1 MMMKPLKMTYNS
13 PSGPALHNF
22 TYDSF
27 QERAINALSENSSVL
42 VAAPTGAGKT
52 VIADHVIDLVLSTGK
67 HVIYT
72 APIKALSNQKYREFS
87 KKYGELVGII
97 TGDVAINPDAPIRI
111 MTTEIYRNSLLDEPD
126 SFKNLSWV
134 IFDEVHYLDDL
145 DRGTVWEE
153 SIILTPPSTK
163 FLCLSATVPNINE
176 IAEWFE
182 EILDRRTIVITEY
195 NRPVPLHFRY
205 QCLGEILD
213 GWKKTKKLA
222 LNFLTGSNNSRS
234 RFKQRFDYRNRN
246 RRNRNQ
252 HKGIKQNR
260 LFPLIKQILNNNEL
274 PCIYFA
280 FSRVRT
286 EQLAEEIVR
295 LPFLS
300 EQKQKALDRK
310 YMSLCEV
317 YNITN
322 EPSAKKLRKFIRFG
336 VAYHHAGMLPTL
348 KEVVEQ
354 LFNQKLIPLIFT
366 TETFALGINMP
377 ARTVVF
383 DALRKYYSTGFD
395 TLHSRDFY
403 QMAGR
408 AGRRGM
414 DTEGFVYVRFVPTRT
429 SPKEIERTIF
439 GDTEPVLS
447 KFNASYATVL
457 NLYEVHGEN
466 VIELYPKTL
475 HYFQSTKRGRKRARR
490 KFLNRLLLLKKNG
503 FIKNNL
509 LTKKGHFA
517 RWMFGYEL
525 YMAEMFE
532 SGLLDRF
539 SSQELCFAVS
549 CLVFEPRRG
558 VEMPRKPPKHFQWIE
573 RELKHIHR
581 KIHVDEVVNEI
592 EPHVPPPHPQMGF
605 AVDAWVKGL
614 DFDEIVDISRL
625 DEGALVRYLRMIN
638 QLLRQIVQAPY
649 TSDSLRAIAHDA
661 RKLINRDV
669 VDAEKQL
676 RVEIG

>member
-1 MMMKPLKMTYNS
+1 M
-13 PSGPALHNF
+13 PALHNF
-22 TYDSF
+22 NYDSF

-42 VAAPTGAGKT
+42 VAAPTGSGKT
-52 VIADHVIDLVLSTGK
+52 VIADHVIDLALSTGK

-87 KKYGELVGII
+87 EKYGELVGIV

-126 SFKNLSWV
+126 SFSNLAWV
-134 IFDEVHYLDDL
+134 IFDEVHYIDDI

-163 FLCLSATVPNINE
+163 FLCLSATVPNIDE
-176 IAEWFE
+176 IAEWLE
-182 EILDRRTIVITEY
+182 TILDRPTIVITEY

-213 GWKKTKKLA
+213 GWKKTKRMA
-222 LNFLTGSNNSRS
+222 LNVLNKSNHTRS
-234 RFKQRFDYRNRN
+234 KFKQKFYNND
-246 RRNRNQ
+246 RRNNKSRV
-252 HKGIKQNR
+252 KIKQNR
-260 LFPLIKQILNNNEL
+260 LFPLIKHILINNEL

-280 FSRVRT
+280 FSRAKT
-286 EQLAEEIVR
+286 EQLAEEIIR
-295 LPFLS
+295 LQFLS
-300 EQKQKALDRK
+300 KHKQKELDRK
-310 YMSLCEV
+310 YFDLCET
-317 YNITN
+317 YGITN
-322 EPSAKKLRKFIRFG
+322 EPSAIKLRNYIRFG

-414 DTEGFVYVRFVPTRT
+414 DSEGFVYVRFVPTRT
-429 SPKEIERTIF
+429 NPREIEKTIF
-439 GDTEPVLS
+439 GDQEPVVS

-457 NLYEVHGEN
+457 NLYELHGEN

-503 FIKNNL
+503 FIKNNS

-517 RWMFGYEL
+517 RWMFGHEL
-525 YMAEMFE
+525 YLAEMSE
-532 SGLLDRF
+532 KGLLDKF
-539 SSQELCFAVS
+539 SPHELCFAIS
-549 CLVFEPRRG
+549 CLVFEPKRG
-558 VEMPRKPPKHFQWIE
+558 NDIPGTTPKLFRWIE
-573 RELKHIHR
+573 KELKIIHR
-581 KIHVDEVVNEI
+581 KIHVDEVVYEI
-592 EPHVPPPHPQMGF
+592 EPHVPPPHPQMGR
-605 AVDAWVKGL
+605 AVDAWVKGM
-614 DFDEIVDISRL
+614 DFDEIVEISRL

-638 QLLRQIVQAPY
+638 QLLRQIMQAPY
-649 TSDSLRAIAHDA
+649 SSDSLRANARDA
-661 RKLINRDV
+661 RKFINRDI
-669 VDAEKQL
+669 VDAERQL
-676 RVEIG
+676 KNTVLSFKF

>member
-1 MMMKPLKMTYNS
+1 MP
-13 PSGPALHNF
+13 PLHNF

-27 QERAINALSENSSVL
+27 QERAINALEGNTSVL

-52 VIADHVIDLVLSTGK
+52 VIADHVIDIALSTGK

-87 KKYGELVGII
+87 EKYGELVGII

-111 MTTEIYRNSLLDEPD
+111 MTTEIYRNSLLDEPG
-126 SFKNLSWV
+126 SFENLAWV

-153 SIILTPPSTK
+153 SIILTPPATK

-182 EILDRRTIVITEY
+182 VILNRPTTVITEY

-205 QCLGEILD
+205 QCLGEVFD
-213 GWKKTKKLA
+213 GWKKAKRTALAFLKKS
-222 LNFLTGSNNSRS
+222 GDSRS
-234 RFKQRFDYRNRN
+234 KFQQRFDNRN
-246 RRNRNQ
+246 RR
-252 HKGIKQNR
+252 HKHSRTKIKQNR
-260 LFPLIKQILNNNEL
+260 LFPLIQQILKSNEL

-280 FSRVRT
+280 FSRVKT
-286 EQLAEEIVR
+286 EQLAAEIIR

-300 EQKQKALDRK
+300 ELQQKDLDRK
-310 YMSLCEV
+310 YLSLCQA
-317 YNITN
+317 YNIDN

-348 KEVVEQ
+348 KEVVER

-377 ARTVVF
+377 ARTVIF

-414 DTEGFVYVRFVPTRT
+414 DTEGFVYVRFLPTQT
-429 SPKEIERTIF
+429 KPKEIENIIF
-439 GDTEPVLS
+439 GEQEPVLS

-475 HYFQSTKRGRKRARR
+475 HYFQSTKRSRKRARR
-490 KFLNRLLLLKKNG
+490 RFISRLLLLKKNG
-503 FIKNNL
+503 FINDNL

-517 RWMFGYEL
+517 RWMFGHEL
-525 YMAEMFE
+525 YMAELFK

-539 SSQELCFAVS
+539 SPHELCFAIS

-558 VEMPRKPPKHFQWIE
+558 VEMPKKPPKHFQWIE
-573 RELKHIHR
+573 RELKHIYR
-581 KIHVDEVVNEI
+581 KIHVDETVYDI

-605 AVDAWVKGL
+605 AVDAWVKGV
-614 DFDEIVDISRL
+614 DFDEIVEISRL
-625 DEGALVRYLRMIN
+625 DEGAIVRYLRMIN

-649 TSDSLRAIAHDA
+649 TSDSLRATARDA

-669 VDAEKQL
+669 VDAERQL
-676 RVEIG
+676 RVKIE

>member
-1 MMMKPLKMTYNS
+1 MP
-13 PSGPALHNF
+13 PLHNF
-22 TYDSF
+22 IYDSF
-27 QERAINALSENSSVL
+27 QERAINALDGTTSVL

-52 VIADHVIDLVLSTGK
+52 VIADHVIDIALSTGK

-87 KKYGELVGII
+87 GKYGELVGII

-126 SFKNLSWV
+126 SFENLSWV

-153 SIILTPPSTK
+153 SIILTPPATK

-182 EILDRRTIVITEY
+182 VILNRPTTVITEY

-205 QCLGEILD
+205 QCLGEVFD
-213 GWKKTKKLA
+213 GWKKVKKTA
-222 LNFLTGSNNSRS
+222 LDFLRKSGVSRS
-234 RFKQRFDYRNRN
+234 RFHQKFDNRN
-246 RRNRNQ
+246 RRNKHPRA
-252 HKGIKQNR
+252 KIKQNR
-260 LFPLIKQILNNNEL
+260 LFPLIQQILKNNEL

-280 FSRVRT
+280 FSRVKT
-286 EQLAEEIVR
+286 EQLAAEIIR

-300 EQKQKALDRK
+300 ERQQKELDRK
-310 YMSLCEV
+310 YLSLCQI
-317 YNITN
+317 YNIDN

-377 ARTVVF
+377 ARTVIF

-414 DTEGFVYVRFVPTRT
+414 DTEGFVYVRFLPTQT
-429 SPKEIERTIF
+429 KPKEIENIIF
-439 GDTEPVLS
+439 GEQEPVLS

-490 KFLNRLLLLKKNG
+490 RFLSRLLLLKKNG
-503 FIKNNL
+503 FIKDNL

-517 RWMFGYEL
+517 RWMFGHEL
-525 YMAEMFE
+525 YMAELFK
-532 SGLLDRF
+532 SGLLDKF
-539 SSQELCFAVS
+539 SPHELCFAIS
-549 CLVFEPRRG
+549 SLVFEPRRG
-558 VEMPRKPPKHFQWIE
+558 VEMPKKPPKHFQWIE

-581 KIHVDEVVNEI
+581 KIHVDETVYDI
-592 EPHVPPPHPQMGF
+592 EPYVPPPHPQMGF
-605 AVDAWVKGL
+605 AVDAWVKGV
-614 DFDEIVDISRL
+614 DFDEIVEISRL
-625 DEGALVRYLRMIN
+625 DEGAIVRYLRMIN

-649 TSDSLRAIAHDA
+649 TSDSLRATARDA

-669 VDAEKQL
+669 VDAERQL
-676 RVEIG
+676 RVKLI